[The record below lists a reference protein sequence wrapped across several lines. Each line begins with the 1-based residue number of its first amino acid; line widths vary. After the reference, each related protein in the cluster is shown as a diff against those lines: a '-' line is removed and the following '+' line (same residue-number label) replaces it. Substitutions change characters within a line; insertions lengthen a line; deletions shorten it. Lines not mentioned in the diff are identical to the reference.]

1 MFILSDRLY
10 NGAKRFVQIILP
22 AISALYFGLA
32 TIWGLPEPDK
42 VVGTI
47 ACVQLF
53 LGICLGI
60 SSKTYNALDV
70 GNVGNLH
77 ITENENGKMTYLL
90 ELTSEPEYI
99 DGKAEVTFKVLKETL
114 PT

>member
-32 TIWGLPEPDK
+32 QIWGFPDPEK

-60 SSKTYNALDV
+60 SSKTYNDLNAGEV
-70 GNVGNLH
+70 GQLVIIQDELGH
-77 ITENENGKMTYLL
+77 KTYSL
-90 ELTSEPEYI
+90 ELKGDPETI
-99 DGKAEVTFKVLKETL
+99 DNKDEVTFKVLKEHL